1 MEKWVRGLSKTTAL
15 ILGILG
21 LVAVIAFYV
30 FFSGFF
36 SGLISLIV
44 LGAVLGGGIGFSFPL
59 IYKGI
64 VGQTPQEKKELRQKN
79 ENL

>member
-21 LVAVIAFYV
+21 IVAVIALYIF
-30 FFSGFF
+30 FGGFSG
-36 SGLISLIV
+36 GIV
-44 LGAVLGGGIGFSFPL
+44 SMIILGAVLGGSIGFSFPL

-64 VGQTPQEKKELRQKN
+64 TGQTPQERKEFQQKN
-79 ENL
+79 K

>member
-21 LVAVIAFYV
+21 IVAVIGLYV
-30 FFSGFF
+30 FFGGF
-36 SGLISLIV
+36 SGGIVSLII
-44 LGAVLGGGIGFSFPL
+44 LGAVLGGGVGFSLPL

-64 VGQTPQEKKELRQKN
+64 TGQTPQERKEFQQKN
-79 ENL
+79 K